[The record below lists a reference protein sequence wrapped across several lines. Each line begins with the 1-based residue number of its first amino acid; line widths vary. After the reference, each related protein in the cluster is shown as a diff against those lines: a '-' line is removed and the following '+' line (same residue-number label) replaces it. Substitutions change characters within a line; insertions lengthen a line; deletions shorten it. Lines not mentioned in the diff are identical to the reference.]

1 MERVKMCQAME
12 SLTVSER
19 EVEPYVGSSITVIL
33 LVTAGPALLVAISI
47 RAWLRSPFQRKP
59 AHFRSYSEPHATLL
73 LTKLILSDIIYETL
87 RCNGHHLLFYV

>member
-1 MERVKMCQAME
+1 ME

-47 RAWLRSPFQRKP
+47 PRLAALSIRLKP

-73 LTKLILSDIIYETL
+73 LTKRILSDIIYETL
-87 RCNGHHLLFYV
+87 RCNGHHLDYYFVFKMSWI